1 MDDTYGFEKRKS
13 RLHLNI
19 YLMLGLLFSSGCG
32 IHSGIEITDSG
43 ILTWWWVS
51 QRYTAAQIYK
61 NDWFRKSYKP
71 AQHTEKLNVTLEDIN
86 AVFNDSSVRLP
97 ILISH
102 FSWCRSSNCTCVCV
116 CVCGSDFQ
124 KGRWLSQSL
133 SCCSKRMLTL
143 NWMYK

>member
-97 ILISH
+97 NLPLLLMQIFKLYM
-102 FSWCRSSNCTCVCV
+102 CVCV
-116 CVCGSDFQ
+116 CVCVALIPEG
-124 KGRWLSQSL
+124 KVVVTIAVLL
-133 SCCSKRMLTL
+133 L
-143 NWMYK
+143 